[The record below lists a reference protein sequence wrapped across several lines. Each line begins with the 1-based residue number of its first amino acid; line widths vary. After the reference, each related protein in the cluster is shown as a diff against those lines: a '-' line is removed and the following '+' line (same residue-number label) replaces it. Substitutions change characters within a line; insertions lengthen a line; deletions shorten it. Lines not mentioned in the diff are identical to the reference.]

1 MKIPDAIADLHD
13 VAAAAVTSSICR
25 DRVKAIEML
34 GDAIEADPGNAELL
48 VYILLDSLVFAMA
61 EMMAELSGEEV
72 VLRDD
77 LLERWQAIVLK
88 GHVHFGRAG

>member
-1 MKIPDAIADLHD
+1 MKIPEAIADLHD
-13 VAAAAVTSSICR
+13 TTAAAVTSSICR
-25 DRVKAIEML
+25 DRKRAIAML
-34 GDAIEADPGNAELL
+34 GEAIEAEEGNAELL

-61 EMMAELSGEEV
+61 EMMAELSGEDV

-88 GHVHFGRAG
+88 AQVHFGRAG